1 MCVCYSKGIQDVES
15 ESESESERALLPSVF
30 TDVQYRGVLCVVQVG
45 YGLGE
50 KTVLV
55 SGCFG
60 AQWSVASARGNSS
73 KREWAGVW
81 GVQSD
86 FLSPFPHSG
95 DIKILEVG
103 RGPPIILSAV
113 LTVRCSLLMSVLVAE
128 PNQTVIDE
136 HRTDSMMA
144 E

>member
-1 MCVCYSKGIQDVES
+1 MTEHLPNVKIKGIVHPKMKIGCVSAYSKGIQDVES

-60 AQWSVASARGNSS
+60 AQ
-73 KREWAGVW
+73 
-81 GVQSD
+81 
-86 FLSPFPHSG
+86 
-95 DIKILEVG
+95 
-103 RGPPIILSAV
+103 
-113 LTVRCSLLMSVLVAE
+113 
-128 PNQTVIDE
+128 
-136 HRTDSMMA
+136 
-144 E
+144 